1 MLYLTSEITV
11 KTEHAL
17 RPILITLAI
26 AIPLTIIGII
36 SGFSVEG
43 APFSEAEG
51 GVFYAF
57 LNALFYTIFAVIGV
71 TLVYFAIKYGKD
83 RVLKL
88 FFVICFGFMGIFMI
102 FFYLYLVAAI
112 LWLADFYIYII
123 VVVSIAAGFL
133 LAYALLS
140 EKSSDST
147 RNVALLLYGAFIG
160 SFLGIVLPTWT
171 AFLLVGILSI
181 YDIIA
186 VFKGPIKKIIEMT
199 EANEDVNLPVD
210 MTYTDRNWEIGL
222 GDLAF
227 YSMLA
232 CHTLLLGFEIDFLV
246 EHGLIGAVI
255 PFVCTVIGIVIGAM
269 LTFRL
274 LRKRELLPGL
284 PLSIGFGILFYV
296 LSLLVFWLI

>member
-1 MLYLTSEITV
+1 MTSEITI

-26 AIPLTIIGII
+26 AIPFAIIGIV
-36 SGFSVEG
+36 SGITIDG

-57 LNALFYTIFAVIGV
+57 LNALFYTLFAVIGV
-71 TLVYFAIKYGKD
+71 TVVYLAIKYGKEK
-83 RVLKL
+83 VLK
-88 FFVICFGFMGIFMI
+88 FFFIFCFGFMGVFMF

-112 LWLADFYIYII
+112 FGLADVISLII
-123 VVVSIAAGFL
+123 IIIVSIAAGFL
-133 LAYALLS
+133 LGYSLLS
-140 EKSSDST
+140 SKASPSAK
-147 RNVALLLYGAFIG
+147 NVALLMYGALIG

-199 EANEDVNLPVD
+199 EADEDTNLPID

-227 YSMLA
+227 YSMLST
-232 CHTLLLGFEIDFLV
+232 HTLLLGFQLDFLI
-246 EHGLIGAVI
+246 EYGLVGAIV
-255 PFVCTVIGIVIGAM
+255 PFVCTTVGIIIGAII
-269 LTFRL
+269 TFRL
-274 LRKRELLPGL
+274 LKKRELLPGL
-284 PLSIGFGILFYV
+284 PISIGLGILFYSI
-296 LSLLVFWLI
+296 SLLIFWLI